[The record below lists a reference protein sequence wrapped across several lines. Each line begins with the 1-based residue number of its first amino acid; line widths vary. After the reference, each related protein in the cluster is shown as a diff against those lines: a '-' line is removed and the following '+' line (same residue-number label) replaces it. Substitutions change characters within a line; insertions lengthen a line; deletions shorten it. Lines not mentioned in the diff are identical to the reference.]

1 MSLFPLF
8 ASFFVPLSL
17 SCPVAASLPRHKV
30 CESLAGKLCRM
41 GCRGAAVAK
50 TKKLMQVRLMQDLDD
65 FNELFL
71 KVFGNN

>member
-30 CESLAGKLCRM
+30 CESLAGKLCR
-41 GCRGAAVAK
+41 GAK